1 MGRMTESI
9 SAINSAVRTFLVLV
23 VVGGVG
29 AGSWFAYSFLNA
41 NEAEA
46 KRTAEALAAARGDL
60 DALNRNFNR
69 RTSCCMRKDAEITT
83 LNHRVEEQKQEI
95 ERLDTSLRLMKVNHR
110 VARMTVLDQTTD
122 AETNR
127 TVSLI
132 EFQELNEDGQPVGEP
147 RQFRI
152 QGDVVYV
159 DSWVV
164 KFEDK
169 YVEKAEIDRSTSLVL
184 FRRIFG
190 EFQEPTDGFALD
202 QAGSTAGSVQSWREN
217 VRTGE
222 TDLGGLL
229 DSCQRRAAPVATRN
243 PRSPW
248 RCPFHPRAQGRVYRI
263 ELRASDGLSIRPE
276 GQVEPPKPPTA

>member
-1 MGRMTESI
+1 
-9 SAINSAVRTFLVLV
+9 
-23 VVGGVG
+23 
-29 AGSWFAYSFLNA
+29 
-41 NEAEA
+41 
-46 KRTAEALAAARGDL
+46 
-60 DALNRNFNR
+60 
-69 RTSCCMRKDAEITT
+69 
-83 LNHRVEEQKQEI
+83 
-95 ERLDTSLRLMKVNHR
+95 
-110 VARMTVLDQTTD
+110 MTVLDQTTD

-132 EFQELNEDGQPVGEP
+132 EFQELNEDGQLVGEP

-164 KFEDK
+164 KFDDK

-202 QAGSTAGSVQSWREN
+202 QAGARPEVYSRGGKMSELEKQIWGDFWTVANDEQRQSQ
-217 VRTGE
+217 
-222 TDLGGLL
+222 LGI
-229 DSCQRRAAPVATRN
+229 RAAHGDAPSIRVRK
-243 PRSPW
+243 
-248 RCPFHPRAQGRVYRI
+248 GRVYRI